1 MRIGIIPNTAK
12 ENIVQ
17 VVSTFSSLLE
27 KYEFEF
33 LLCDSFLDI
42 KEKLPAEILA
52 ARYVAIDEMFRQS
65 DLVVSIGGDGTMLT
79 TAHAAINYLTPIM
92 GLNIG
97 KLGFLA
103 EFDLAGIET
112 LLQDLRN
119 NEYSI
124 EERIVL
130 EADCIRCENKKMFSI
145 NDVVID
151 KGGWPKMIEITIRV
165 DDSYVTTF
173 SADGL
178 ILATPTGSTGYSLS
192 TGGPVIDP
200 KSDVIALC
208 PISPHTLNMRPIV
221 LASNQKIYINVKS
234 QHSLVYINC
243 DGQRVHSTMPPLDI
257 VIYKSDKKV
266 RLLRTKSIN
275 YFKILR
281 EKLSWGLDVRRVP
294 NPG

>member
-1 MRIGIIPNTAK
+1 MRIGIIPNTSK

-17 VVSTFSSLLE
+17 VVSSFSSLLR
-27 KYEFEF
+27 KYGFEHQ
-33 LLCDSFLDI
+33 LSDSFLEI
-42 KEKLPAEILA
+42 KEKLPPEILE
-52 ARYVAIDEMFRQS
+52 INFLPLDELFKQS

-79 TAHAAINYLTPIM
+79 TAHVAINYSTPIM

-103 EFDLAGIET
+103 EYDLEGIES

-119 NEYSI
+119 YDYLI

-130 EADCIRCENKKMFSI
+130 EADCLRCVDKKMFSI

-151 KGGWPKMIEITIRV
+151 KGGWPKMVEITIRV
-165 DDSYVTTF
+165 DENYVTTF

-200 KSDVIALC
+200 KSDVIALS

-221 LASNQKIYINVKS
+221 LASSQKIYINVKS
-234 QHSLVYINC
+234 QHSAVYINC
-243 DGQRVHSTMPPLDI
+243 DGQRVHSTPPPLDI

-281 EKLSWGLDVRRVP
+281 EKLSWGLDIRRNP
-294 NPG
+294 NP

>member
-1 MRIGIIPNTAK
+1 MRIGIIPNTTK
-12 ENIVQ
+12 ENIVR

-27 KYEFEF
+27 KYEFEY
-33 LLCDSFLDI
+33 LLCDSFLEI
-42 KEKLPAEILA
+42 KEKLTPEILA
-52 ARYVAIDEMFRQS
+52 AKYVPLEELFQQS

-79 TAHAAINYLTPIM
+79 TAHIAINYNTPIM

-103 EFDLAGIET
+103 EYDLDSIEA
-112 LLQDLRN
+112 LLLDLRN
-119 NEYSI
+119 KEYSI

-130 EADCIRCENKKMFSI
+130 EADCIRCENMKMFSI

-151 KGGWPKMIEITIRV
+151 KGGWPKMVEITIKV
-165 DDSYVTTF
+165 DESYVTTF

-200 KSDVIALC
+200 KSDAIVLC

-221 LASNQKIYINVKS
+221 LASSQKIYINVKS
-234 QHSLVYINC
+234 QHSAVYINC
-243 DGQRVHSTMPPLDI
+243 DGQRVHSTPPPLDI

-266 RLLRTKSIN
+266 RLLKTKSIN

-281 EKLSWGLDVRRVP
+281 EKLSWGLDVRRGP
-294 NPG
+294 IL

>member
-1 MRIGIIPNTAK
+1 MRIGIIPNTSK
-12 ENIVQ
+12 ENIVR
-17 VVSTFSSLLE
+17 VVSSFSTLLK
-27 KYEFEF
+27 KYEFEHQ
-33 LLCDSFLDI
+33 LSDSFLEI
-42 KEKLPAEILA
+42 KEKLPPEILE
-52 ARYVAIDEMFRQS
+52 INFLPLEELFKQS

-79 TAHAAINYLTPIM
+79 TAHVAINYSTPIM

-103 EFDLAGIET
+103 EYDLEGIEF

-119 NEYSI
+119 NDYLI

-130 EADCIRCENKKMFSI
+130 EADCLRCVDKKMFSI

-151 KGGWPKMIEITIRV
+151 KGGWPKMVEITIRV
-165 DDSYVTTF
+165 DENYVTTF

-200 KSDVIALC
+200 KSDVIALS

-234 QHSLVYINC
+234 QHSAVYINC
-243 DGQRVHSTMPPLDI
+243 DGQRVHSTPPPLDI

-281 EKLSWGLDVRRVP
+281 EKLSWGLDVRR
-294 NPG
+294 GLIL